1 MVVNLAAGLDTR
13 PYRMELPP
21 SLKWIEVDLPEI
33 LAYKE
38 ELLQAEKPSCEL
50 ERVRADLSV
59 AETRRLLLHTV
70 AGEGAN
76 ALVITEGLLIYLPE
90 QEVSAFAEDLK
101 HARTFKSWVLD
112 IASPALLR
120 ILQKN
125 TSQQFGADVP
135 PLQFAPQD
143 GPNFFARHGWNPVE
157 VHSILKTAA
166 GLKRLRLPMRLLA
179 LLPENPNSSASRPW
193 SGVCLLAS

>member
-1 MVVNLAAGLDTR
+1 MNLPA
-13 PYRMELPP
+13 
-21 SLKWIEVDLPEI
+21 SLKWTEVDLPEI
-33 LAYKE
+33 LAYKQ
-38 ELLQAEKPSCEL
+38 ELLQAEKPSCEV
-50 ERVRADLSV
+50 ERVAADLSI
-59 AETRRLLLHTV
+59 AETRRSLLRMLGGKGT
-70 AGEGAN
+70 N

-90 QEVSAFAEDLK
+90 QEVSALAEDLK
-101 HARTFKSWVLD
+101 RLPSFKSWVLD

-120 ILQKN
+120 MLQKN

-143 GPNFFARHGWNPVE
+143 GPKFFARHGWNPVE

-166 GLKRLRLPMRLLA
+166 ALKRLRFPMRLLA

-193 SGVCLLAS
+193 SGVCLLTP